1 MRDLALLFFF
11 IIAIYYAFKRP
22 YLGVTAWIWIA
33 LTAPAKWAYGFSNS
47 LRLNL
52 SIVVITC
59 LAYLFVKHEGKIRIN
74 SIGILVFLF
83 GFVTLLSTI
92 NNQSIVPE
100 YVWKNWQQLLK
111 ILLLFYFV
119 TITVT
124 KKLHVNTIIWAIVLS
139 ISSYAGME
147 AVKFILSG
155 GSYRIVGVSGIIA
168 DRNDLAVAINMCIPL
183 LLYLIKVTEHKG
195 LKNCLKGLVA
205 LNVLSIVGTYSR
217 AGFIGLT
224 ILVLA
229 FYIKSNKKMLI
240 GILAAIIIPV
250 LLVNAPQE
258 WKDRQ
263 STVATATQKDGSFIG
278 RLWAW
283 KISILVANDN
293 PFTGAGFGSTQMPNV
308 WHFYAPSTE
317 FFDFPVE
324 TREIPESVI
333 PKAAHSIYF
342 QVMGDHGYL
351 GLLIFGLILWQSL
364 MLNFKNKKLASVQN
378 NEEYFYLSNCITLSL
393 VGFCVTGASVSLAY
407 FDLFYAL
414 IGLVCALNFQLKKE
428 KSKKKFINTD
438 RKYS

>member
-1 MRDLALLFFF
+1 MRDIALLFFF

-22 YLGVTAWIWIA
+22 YLGVAAWIWIA

-52 SIVVITC
+52 SIVAITC

-83 GFVTLLSTI
+83 GLATLLSTV

-100 YVWKNWQQLLK
+100 YVWTNWQQLLK
-111 ILLLFYFV
+111 ILFLFFFV
-119 TITVT
+119 TMTIT
-124 KKLHVNTIIWAIVLS
+124 KRLHVDTVIWAIVLS
-139 ISSYAGME
+139 ISSYAAME
-147 AVKFILSG
+147 AVKFIISG

-183 LLYLIKVTEHKG
+183 LLYLIKVTKHKG
-195 LKNCLKGLVA
+195 LKKGLKVLVA
-205 LNVLSIVGTYSR
+205 MNILSIVGTYSR

-224 ILVLA
+224 ILALA
-229 FYIKSNKKMLI
+229 FYVKSNRKVLI

-263 STVATATQKDGSFIG
+263 STVATASEKDGSFIG

-293 PFTGAGFGSTQMPNV
+293 PYTGAGFGSTQMPNI
-308 WHFYAPSTE
+308 WHFYAPSTQ
-317 FFDFPVE
+317 FYNFPVE
-324 TREIPESVI
+324 TGQIPEWVI

-342 QVMGDHGYL
+342 QVLGDHGYL

-364 MLNFKNKKLASVQN
+364 MLNFKNKKLALAQN
-378 NEEYFYLSNCITLSL
+378 NEEYFHLSNNITLAL

-414 IGLVCALNFQLKKE
+414 IGLVCAVNFQLKKR
-428 KSKKKFINTD
+428 KSK
-438 RKYS
+438 